1 MPRLAWNPQPAYR
14 DFFYTKRAD
23 IIKNRTVFLPGI
35 TNFVPYG
42 GRGSAKTWTF
52 ADAVIVEG
60 SLRPVRVLV
69 TREIQKSIDESIKA
83 ELEAAIEK
91 RGISHFYDIFET
103 KIKGRN
109 GTQFIFKGLRNNIN
123 SIKSIADVD
132 IVLAEESEGISK
144 NSWDKFLPSIRPR
157 SGKAP
162 IIIVIFNPDDELD
175 DTYQRFIVNPEPG
188 TVSKL
193 INWRDNI
200 HFPPHLE
207 RQRVHCLKTRPRKDY
222 DNIWEGAPKGADDD
236 VIIDREW
243 VRAARFASND
253 PRFVH
258 VRNGKKVCYDPAG
271 QGRDFNAVVAADGNI
286 VTHIDEWLKSKDLR
300 VATHKAFDYVTDL
313 DADEFA
319 YDECGGYGDGISV
332 FVDDYIDEIKKAR
345 GGNFEVDVKPFNA
358 GHAVANPDED
368 IEGTA
373 KTNGETYG
381 NLKAQAHGITAQ
393 ILYSTYR
400 FIVLGHDVDPADMIS
415 IDIEDDEI
423 FNKLVKE
430 LSCPLWVKSRVNN
443 KKLVEDKKAMEERT
457 EQPSPNIA
465 DAFHMLNAPYDEEYG
480 VFDVFLNRK
489 AS

>member
-1 MPRLAWNPQPAYR
+1 MSRLSWDPQPAYR
-14 DFFYTKRAD
+14 DFFYTKRSD
-23 IIKNRTVFLPGI
+23 ILKNRTVFRPGG
-35 TNFVPYG
+35 TYFVPYG

-60 SLRPVRVLV
+60 SLRPIRVLV

-83 ELEAAIEK
+83 ELEAAIVN
-91 RGISHFYDIFET
+91 RGISHFYTVLET
-103 KIKGRN
+103 KIRALN

-157 SGKAP
+157 SGKPP

-188 TVSKL
+188 TRARL

-200 HFPPHLE
+200 HFPEHLE
-207 RQRVHCLKTRPRKDY
+207 RQRVHCLNTRPRKDY
-222 DNIWEGAPKGADDD
+222 DNIWEGKPKGADGD

-243 VRAARFASND
+243 IRAARFASRD

-258 VRNGKKVCYDPAG
+258 VNDRVKVCYDPAG
-271 QGRDFNAVVAADGNI
+271 QGRDFNAVVVADGNI
-286 VTHIDEWLKSKDLR
+286 VTHVKEWLRSKDLR
-300 VATHKAFDYVTDL
+300 EATHTAFDYVVEL
-313 DADEFA
+313 NADEFR
-319 YDECGGYGDGISV
+319 YDECGGYGDGVAV
-332 FVDDYIDEIKKAR
+332 FVDDKITQVKDETR
-345 GGNFEVDVKPFNA
+345 GTFEVDVKPFNA
-358 GHAVANPDED
+358 GHEVANPDEE
-368 IEGTA
+368 IPGTA

-381 NLKAQAHGITAQ
+381 NLKAQAHGISAQ
-393 ILYSTYR
+393 ILYNTYR
-400 FIVLGHDVDPADMIS
+400 FIVLGHDVDPADVIS

-430 LSCPLWVKSRVNN
+430 LSCPLWVKSRVNS
-443 KKLVEDKKAMEERT
+443 KKLVEDKKDMEKRT
-457 EQPSPNIA
+457 EQPSPNLA
-465 DAFHMLNAPYDEEYG
+465 DAFHMINAPYDENNG